1 MTTPIKDFNDLKSL
15 QQKLKAQEATR
26 QAEAAE
32 RQQREQQANRDA
44 DIFRKSIGNIQPLNP
59 SAKKK

>member
-1 MTTPIKDFNDLKSL
+1 MATPIKDFNDLKSL
-15 QQKLKAQEATR
+15 QQKLKIQEEAR

-32 RQQREQQANRDA
+32 RQQREQQAGRDA
-44 DIFRKSIGNIQPLNP
+44 EIFRKSIGNIQPLAP